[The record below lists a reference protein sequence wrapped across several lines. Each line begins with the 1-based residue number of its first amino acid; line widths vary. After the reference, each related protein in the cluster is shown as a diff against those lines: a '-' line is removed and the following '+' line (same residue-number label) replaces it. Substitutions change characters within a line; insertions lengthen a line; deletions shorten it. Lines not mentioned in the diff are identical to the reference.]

1 MSSVALPQSV
11 CFIDSNVWI
20 YALTVQDDQTK
31 TQQARDLISA
41 QTSIVLST
49 QVVNEVCVNLLKKAK
64 FTEEE
69 IRDVADDFFSQYRV
83 LEVDQAVM
91 RRASLLREQ
100 HHLSFWD
107 SLIVASALASGA
119 MALYTEDMHD
129 GLVIESLTIINP
141 FRMS

>member
-1 MSSVALPQSV
+1 MSTVAPPQRV

-31 TQQARDLISA
+31 THQARDLISA

-69 IRDVADDFFSQYRV
+69 LRDVADDFFNQYRV
-83 LEVDQAVM
+83 VEANQTII

-100 HHLSFWD
+100 YHLSFWD
-107 SLIVASALASGA
+107 SLIVASALTSGA
-119 MALYTEDMHD
+119 TILYTEDMHH
-129 GLVIESLTIINP
+129 GLVVESLTIINP
-141 FRMS
+141 FRTS